1 MVTYLFAY
9 AVIGLTFATFL
20 GKLLKRNLER
30 NFPNCDDEGEVEAF
44 LADGLQ
50 LALSNPGSL
59 SPLLIDG

>member
-1 MVTYLFAY
+1 MTYLFAY
-9 AVIGLTFATFL
+9 LIIGLTFASLF
-20 GKLLKRNLER
+20 GKLLKRNLEQ

>member
-9 AVIGLTFATFL
+9 VVIGLTFSTLF

-30 NFPNCDDEGEVEAF
+30 NFPRVDDEGEIEEF
-44 LADGLQ
+44 LAIRLERD
-50 LALSNPGSL
+50 LSKPGSL